1 MGRWGGWT
9 VLGIALALAGGLVVS
24 TPVTN
29 WRGRADEGAYLRY
42 AARIAS
48 DGLGILPSLVHGYLA
63 DPTLRAESPAPL
75 RVSVLIPDALAV
87 HWGGERYE
95 SLQRVSLAAF
105 LALIVVAFLSVR
117 HHPGATTA
125 AALVLLLAA
134 SPLQLAMA
142 RRALSDSLNAALW
155 TASLALCIEAMV
167 AEWRRGWL
175 LVALAFAATLLVKEL
190 NVIIVPVAL
199 ALLAVDGGRRGRL
212 PSAWA
217 LVGVAILPLTL
228 SAAAIAAAAG
238 GIQPAIDALRALTSQ
253 AGENTYGL
261 QFGSGPWFR
270 YVVDFLLV
278 SPWTTLLYVVWL
290 GLLVAERGDDRR
302 LVAWALVPLLFVA
315 AVSPTLKF
323 IRWALPLDVPIRLG
337 AVLAVQR
344 LVGDR
349 PGRPWGTVRL
359 AVVIAALVAVDLAS
373 FQTLFVAA
381 DIYDPSSP
389 LLLWWRG
396 FLPR

>member
-1 MGRWGGWT
+1 MGRWGGWAA
-9 VLGIALALAGGLVVS
+9 LGIALALACGLVVS
-24 TPVTN
+24 TPVTS

-42 AARIAS
+42 AARIAA
-48 DGLGILPSLVHGYLA
+48 DGVGVLPSLVHGYLA

-75 RVSVLIPDALAV
+75 RVSVLLPDALAV
-87 HWGGERYE
+87 HWGGERFE
-95 SLQRVSLAAF
+95 SLQRVSLVAF
-105 LALIVVAFLSVR
+105 LALLVVAFAGFR
-117 HHPGATTA
+117 GHPGVNTA
-125 AALVLLLAA
+125 AALVLLLAV

-142 RRALSDSLNAALW
+142 RRALSDSLNATLW
-155 TASLALCIEAMV
+155 TGSLLLCIEAMV
-167 AEWRRGWL
+167 ADWRRGWL
-175 LVALAFAATLLVKEL
+175 VVGLVITAALLVKEL
-190 NVIIVPVAL
+190 NVIIVPIAL
-199 ALLAVDGGRRGRL
+199 ALLAVDAGRRGRL

-217 LVGVAILPLTL
+217 LVGIVVLPLAL
-228 SAAAIAAAAG
+228 AALAITAAAG
-238 GIQPAIDALRALTSQ
+238 GVQPAIDALGALTAQ
-253 AGENTYGL
+253 AGQNTYGL

-323 IRWALPLDVPIRLG
+323 VRWALPLDVPIRLG

-359 AVVIAALVAVDLAS
+359 AVVVVALMAVDLVS
-373 FQTLFVAA
+373 FRALFVDA